1 MRYGLSISSYRRGR
15 QPVNDYNIILA
26 GVGGQGVLL
35 LAEILGNAALQDEL
49 NVRVSELHGMA
60 QRGGA
65 VISDIRI
72 GERVLAPT
80 VLEGTADAIVGL
92 EPMEALRNIKY
103 ASEKTLVLINTTITK
118 PGATSQSI
126 AYPALETIIEK
137 IGLFT
142 KNITMIDATTIAR
155 TLGNVAIQN
164 IVMLGAFVAIGKLPV
179 KLETIK
185 NSIRESVPE
194 RYVEINLKAFEAGYN
209 KVSIG

>member
-1 MRYGLSISSYRRGR
+1 MT
-15 QPVNDYNIILA
+15 DYNIILA

-35 LAEILGNAALQDEL
+35 FAEILGNAAVQDGL

-65 VISDIRI
+65 VVSDIRI
-72 GERVLAPT
+72 GEKALAPT
-80 VLEGTADAIVGL
+80 VLEGTADAIIGL
-92 EPMEALRNIKY
+92 EPLEALRNIKY
-103 ASEKTLVLINTTITK
+103 ASGRTIVLINTTTTK
-118 PGATSQSI
+118 PGVTSQNMT
-126 AYPALETIIEK
+126 YPPLETIIEK

-142 KNITMIDATTIAR
+142 RNIATIDATTIAK

-164 IVMLGAFVAIGKLPV
+164 IVMLGAFVALTKLPV

-194 RYVEINLKAFEAGYN
+194 KYVEINLKAFEAGRN
-209 KVSIG
+209 NVSIG